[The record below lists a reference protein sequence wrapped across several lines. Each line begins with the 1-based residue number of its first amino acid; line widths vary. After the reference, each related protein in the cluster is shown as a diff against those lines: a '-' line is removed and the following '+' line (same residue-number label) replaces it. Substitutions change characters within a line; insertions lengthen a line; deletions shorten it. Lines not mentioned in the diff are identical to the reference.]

1 MAISTQSVRAVC
13 VSHVVLPP
21 TLGSQIERLK
31 RREFLSE
38 PEVKALCAKAKE
50 VCGTPPFRPGHTSL
64 PPRTHST
71 LRRSSRR

>member
-1 MAISTQSVRAVC
+1 MRADLSLCVRAVC

-21 TLGSQIERLK
+21 TRGSQIERLK

-50 VCGTPPFRPGHTSL
+50 VCGTRRADTLNPPFRPGHTQ
-64 PPRTHST
+64 P
-71 LRRSSRR
+71 RRSSRR